1 MMSKT
6 RHIPINAKVGFQ
18 AIFFTSQPCSTD
30 CRSLVSDQEDH
41 EDSRLKLQEKLRKL
55 HCLHRLRSHSKD
67 SCSQNDRKDIIKIRY
82 N

>member
-18 AIFFTSQPCSTD
+18 AIFFTSQPGSTD

-41 EDSRLKLQEKLRKL
+41 EDSRLKLEEKPTKL
-55 HCLHRLRSHSKD
+55 QYLHRWRSCNIDTFSNKLQEIH
-67 SCSQNDRKDIIKIRY
+67 Y
-82 N
+82 